1 MGTESWKDKIHEII
15 YEADTPAGKLFDLAL
30 IASIILSV
38 FAIMLDSIPSIN
50 ALHGSLLYKIEWAFT
65 ITFTIEYILR
75 IISIKRPASYIF
87 SFLGIIDLLSIIPT
101 YLGLLIT
108 GQGHYLAIVRL
119 LRVLRIFRILKL
131 AQYLK
136 EASILITAL
145 HASKRKIFVF
155 FCTVIVLVTI
165 LGSIMYIVESPTNP
179 VFKSIPHSIYWAIV
193 TITTVGY
200 GDMAPVT
207 GLGRFI
213 AAIVML
219 LGYAIIAVP
228 SGIVTSEL
236 TLAVK
241 NQFMNTKHCP
251 NCAHDSHENDAI
263 HCKICGHNL

>member
-1 MGTESWKDKIHEII
+1 MERQAWQEKVHEII

-30 IASIILSV
+30 IASIIISV
-38 FAIMLDSIPSIN
+38 IAIMLDSIPSIN
-50 ALHGSLLYKIEWAFT
+50 ASHGDLLYKVEWAFT
-65 ITFTIEYILR
+65 VTFTIEYILR
-75 IISIKRPASYIF
+75 IISIKRSRSYIF
-87 SFLGIIDLLSIIPT
+87 SFLGIIDLLSILPT
-101 YLGLLIT
+101 YLGLFVT

-119 LRVLRIFRILKL
+119 FRVLRIFRILKL

-136 EASILITAL
+136 EASILISAL

-165 LGSIMYIVESPTNP
+165 LGSIMYIVESSSNP

-200 GDMAPVT
+200 GDMAPIT

-228 SGIVTSEL
+228 SGIITSEL
-236 TLAVK
+236 TQAVK
-241 NQFMNTKHCP
+241 NQFNNTTSCP
-251 NCAHDSHENDAI
+251 SCAHHSHENDAI
-263 HCKICGHNL
+263 HCKVCGEKL